1 MSGPPNVEA
10 IKARIMSH
18 MNTDHPDSL
27 EDYLKFYNDI
37 TAAPQSAKLIDLN
50 LDSMKIEYRDGSD
63 SIKTSIVKITPP
75 MSSYS
80 ESRVKLVAMAEEA
93 TGKSFH
99 QPPDL
104 PPLAPVP
111 TMAGPANKSIGYSAP
126 GFAGLITT
134 AGICFGFWALAYE
147 YPLSSGGPLARF
159 LPAIVVELARKYREQ
174 LFAMMIGI
182 HIVEAMYAAT
192 KCLDNGV
199 PLPLVVLWSVNTF
212 IEGGPAIA
220 RINRLIREKLH

>member
-1 MSGPPNVEA
+1 MAGPPNAEA
-10 IKARIMSH
+10 IKARILSH
-18 MNTDHPDSL
+18 MNADHADSL
-27 EDYLKFYNDI
+27 EDYLKFYNGI
-37 TAAPQSAKLIDLN
+37 NVAPQSAKLVDLN

-63 SIKTSIVKITPP
+63 AFKSSIVKINPP
-75 MSSYS
+75 MSSYA

-104 PPLAPVP
+104 PPPAPVP
-111 TMAGPANKSIGYSAP
+111 TMAIPTKKSIGYSPP
-126 GFAGLITT
+126 GIAGLITT
-134 AGICFGFWALAYE
+134 AAICFGFWALSYD
-147 YPLSSGGPLARF
+147 YPLSIGGPLAKF

-182 HIVEAMYAAT
+182 HVVEAIIVTT

-199 PLPLVVLWSVNTF
+199 SLPLMVLWTLNTF

-220 RINRLIREKLH
+220 RINRLVKEKEH

>member
-1 MSGPPNVEA
+1 
-10 IKARIMSH
+10 
-18 MNTDHPDSL
+18 MNADHPDSL
-27 EDYLKFYNDI
+27 EDYLKFYNNI
-37 TAAPQSAKLIDLN
+37 NAVPQSAKLLDLS
-50 LDSMKIEYRDGSD
+50 LDSLKIEYRDGSD
-63 SIKTSIVKITPP
+63 SIKTSIVKIAPP
-75 MSSYS
+75 MSSYA

-104 PPLAPVP
+104 PPPASVP
-111 TMAGPANKSIGYSAP
+111 TMAVPAKKSIGYSPP
-126 GFAGLITT
+126 GFAGLITI

-147 YPLSSGGPLARF
+147 YPLSPVGPLAKF

-182 HIVEAMYAAT
+182 HVVEAMYVAT

-199 PLPLVVLWSVNTF
+199 SLPLMILWSVNTF
-212 IEGGPAIA
+212 IEGGPAMA
-220 RINRLIREKLH
+220 RVNRLIKEKLH